1 MKHLVSIDDLSK
13 KEVELI
19 FKTTDKLKNVSKPLL
34 KDKVLAMIFE
44 KPSTRTRVSFEVAML
59 QLGGHAIFL
68 NKNDIQL
75 ARGESIADTARVLS
89 RYCDAIMARVFS
101 HDTILEL
108 AKHATVPV
116 INGLSDTEHP
126 CQALADA
133 YTIKKAKGLKGKIA
147 FLGDGDN
154 NTFHSLIGI
163 CQLYGMEIAVSCP
176 QAYHTRMKGRYR
188 IVENPK
194 AAVMGASV
202 LYTDT
207 FVSMGEESEVK
218 KRLEDL
224 RSYQLNSALVKLAKN
239 PIVMHP
245 LPAHRG
251 VEITSDVMDGKN
263 SAIFEQAE
271 NRLHVQKAILA
282 LLMK

>member
-1 MKHLVSIDDLSK
+1 MKHLISTADLKRSD
-13 KEVELI
+13 VELI
-19 FKTTDKLKNVSKPLL
+19 MKTADKLKKSKKPLL
-34 KDKVLAMIFE
+34 RGRTLAMIFE

-59 QLGGHAIFL
+59 QLGGHAIYL

-89 RYCDAIMARVFS
+89 RYSDAIMARVFS
-101 HDTILEL
+101 HNTILEL
-108 AKHATVPV
+108 ARHATVPV

-126 CQALADA
+126 CQALSDA
-133 YTIKKAKGLKGKIA
+133 YTIKNAKGLNGKIA

-154 NTFHSLIGI
+154 NTFHSLIRI
-163 CQLYGMEIAVSCP
+163 CQLYGMDIVVSCP

-194 AAVMGASV
+194 AAVMGADV

-207 FVSMGEESEVK
+207 FVSMGEEGDVK
-218 KRLEDL
+218 KRLEDM
-224 RSYQLNSALVKLAKN
+224 RSYQLNAQLVKLAKN

-251 VEITSDVMDGKN
+251 VEITNDVMDGKH
-263 SAIFEQAE
+263 SVVFQQAE

-282 LLMK
+282 TLLQ